1 MEAHAWAYAGSPQ
14 GETNLAMRK
23 ATAGRVSVYRGPAG
37 KAADRAYF
45 GPDYRSPSRASLRP
59 WRLRAR
65 LSVIPPQTTPRQ
77 RHVPLPQPKLWQRVT
92 SLVRAL
98 ALHGV
103 ASRMRSH
110 LASPLK
116 PGRGVLIR
124 SVSRRLGSVA
134 CVREDASPNEVPV
147 LTAQLCPSRFP
158 TVKPGSRHAESWLT
172 EQGPGSSFGN
182 KHRIQLVR
190 NKQLT

>member
-1 MEAHAWAYAGSPQ
+1 MEAHAWAYAGIALGGGEPSDAQ
-14 GETNLAMRK
+14 GDGWTRQRVPG
-23 ATAGRVSVYRGPAG
+23 TGRECSGEG
-37 KAADRAYF
+37 L
-45 GPDYRSPSRASLRP
+45 LRP
-59 WRLRAR
+59 GLSESISRLPPSVALAR
-65 LSVIPPQTTPRQ
+65 TSSVIPPQTAPHK
-77 RHVPLPQPKLWQRVT
+77 RHVPHAAPEGAAGVT

-147 LTAQLCPSRFP
+147 LTALTMPVLIPNCQTRLRPRSSRPETQLRS
-158 TVKPGSRHAESWLT
+158 
-172 EQGPGSSFGN
+172 GPGINGDDS
-182 KHRIQLVR
+182 
-190 NKQLT
+190 

>member
-1 MEAHAWAYAGSPQ
+1 
-14 GETNLAMRK
+14 MRK
-23 ATAGRVSVYRGPAG
+23 ETAGRVSVCRGPAG
-37 KAADRAYF
+37 NAAERAYF

-59 WRLRAR
+59 RRSRAR
-65 LSVIPPQTTPRQ
+65 LSVIPPQTAPHK
-77 RHVPLPQPKLWQRVT
+77 RHVPPAAPEGAAAVT

-147 LTAQLCPSRFP
+147 LTAPTMPVLIPNCQTRLRPRSSRPETQLRS
-158 TVKPGSRHAESWLT
+158 
-172 EQGPGSSFGN
+172 GPGINVDDS
-182 KHRIQLVR
+182 
-190 NKQLT
+190 

>member
-1 MEAHAWAYAGSPQ
+1 
-14 GETNLAMRK
+14 MRK
-23 ATAGRVSVYRGPAG
+23 ETAGRVSVCQGPAG

-45 GPDYRSPSRASLRP
+45 GPDYQSPSRASLRP
-59 WRLRAR
+59 RRLRA
-65 LSVIPPQTTPRQ
+65 LSQTAPHK
-77 RHVPLPQPKLWQRVT
+77 RHVPHAAPQGTTGVT

-134 CVREDASPNEVPV
+134 CVREDASPNEVPY
-147 LTAQLCPSRFP
+147 LTTPSMPVCFP
-158 TVKPGSRHAESWLT
+158 PVKPGA
-172 EQGPGSSFGN
+172 
-182 KHRIQLVR
+182 KH
-190 NKQLT
+190 